1 MIDMSV
7 NEATSSIGSVL
18 WNIIVKV
25 SIAFAFVAGFDY
37 LYQRWSYEKSSY
49 DQAGN

>member
-25 SIAFAFVAGFDY
+25 SIAFAFVAGLIIFI
-37 LYQRWSYEKSSY
+37 S
-49 DQAGN
+49 AGAMKKIFV